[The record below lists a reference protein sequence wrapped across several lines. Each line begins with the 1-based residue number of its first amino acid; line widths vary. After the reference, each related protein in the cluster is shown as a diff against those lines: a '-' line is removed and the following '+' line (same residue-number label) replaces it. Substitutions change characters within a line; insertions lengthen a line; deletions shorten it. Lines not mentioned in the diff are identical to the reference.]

1 MNEETEI
8 TLEFEVE
15 NIGDPAHM
23 TTFNVEYP
31 KTVNFVGI
39 VEVSDK
45 TIYLILILSF
55 SFSSFSIFGFH
66 SLVLK

>member
-1 MNEETEI
+1 MNEETKI

-39 VEVSDK
+39 VEVSGK
-45 TIYLILILSF
+45 ILKIIVINVSEYL
-55 SFSSFSIFGFH
+55 
-66 SLVLK
+66 